1 MAEYRLAVCED
12 DGPTRARVEAL
23 CGEILAEWGAAYSV
37 SAFSSAEALLERLRE
52 APEAFDLLLLDIQ
65 LEGMSGMELART
77 LRDLGSEVSILFLT
91 GQADYALEGYG
102 VHPVHFLLKP
112 VDRAA
117 LAGALRRD
125 WARNHQPRAVVLRAG
140 GRTVSL
146 PTAEIR
152 YFESINRSVV
162 VHLTAGEQTFPL
174 TMTQVERLTPADQFA
189 RCHNSFLVNLS
200 RVAEVA
206 RTGVLL
212 HSGEQLPVGRRYY
225 QGFQTA
231 FIRYLNQS

>member
-112 VDRAA
+112 VDRET
-117 LAGALRRD
+117 LAGALRLD
-125 WARNHQPRAVVLRAG
+125 WERNHRPRAVVLRAG
-140 GRTVSL
+140 GRAESL

-152 YFESINRSVV
+152 YLESINRSVV
-162 VHLTAGEQTFPL
+162 VHLPDGEQTFPL
-174 TMTQVERLTPADQFA
+174 TMTQAERLTPADQFA
-189 RCHNSFLVNLS
+189 RCHNSFLVNLAH
-200 RVAEVA
+200 VAEVG
-206 RTGVLL
+206 RTWVLL
-212 HSGEQLPVGRRYY
+212 RGGEQLPMGRRYC
-225 QGFQTA
+225 QSFQTA
-231 FIRYLNQS
+231 FIRHLNQ